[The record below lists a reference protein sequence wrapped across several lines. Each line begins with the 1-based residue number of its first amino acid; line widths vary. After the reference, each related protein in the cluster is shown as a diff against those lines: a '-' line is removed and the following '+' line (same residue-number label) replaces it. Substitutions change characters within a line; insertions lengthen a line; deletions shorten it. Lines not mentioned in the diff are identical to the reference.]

1 MDARAWTVSVRGR
14 CVRRGGGE
22 QRHVWRGKGVNAA
35 GSGRW
40 LPGALVAGT
49 PGPACGAVCGGE
61 LPGGERHSET
71 FERRQTLPLS
81 TLTPTISPK
90 KALNPLLPGQARGK
104 VSADSQLPSLP
115 RLIPFGQVN
124 NSIGTSLL
132 LAPGF
137 RGDLPQSP
145 EDAVFFLPGGLSEA
159 EGVFSGLGLSVGS
172 ERTET
177 RLGTRRKRAA
187 LGKGGSDGPTRAPWG
202 GRCPGARE

>member
-1 MDARAWTVSVRGR
+1 MPVRGR

-22 QRHVWRGKGVNAA
+22 QGHVWRGKGVNATPG

-40 LPGALVAGT
+40 PRGVRVAGT
-49 PGPACGAVCGGE
+49 PGSACGAVCGGE

-90 KALNPLLPGQARGK
+90 KAVNPLLPGQAKGK

-124 NSIGTSLL
+124 NSIATSLL

-137 RGDLPQSP
+137 WGELPQGCG
-145 EDAVFFLPGGLSEA
+145 VLPL
-159 EGVFSGLGLSVGS
+159 
-172 ERTET
+172 R
-177 RLGTRRKRAA
+177 RAA
-187 LGKGGSDGPTRAPWG
+187 RS
-202 GRCPGARE
+202 